1 MGSMRRGECQSFLNR
16 RVVLR
21 YETHQSASSMFTRTP
36 TSIFT
41 VNQIMSDQDLTGRL
55 QFIQVAERLKNTL
68 RSSHTSEGRQESVAE
83 HTWRLLLMAITFSDL
98 LPDVD
103 LLRLLKICILHDL
116 GEAVDG
122 DIPAPAQAGNSS
134 KSDKERRDFESLLS
148 TLPTHVRSEFLSLW
162 DDYEYIQSQEAHVA
176 KALDKLETLVQHN
189 QGENP
194 PEFDYSFNLDYGKR
208 YTDAVP
214 LAAKIRSL
222 IDLDTARRVND
233 G

>member
-1 MGSMRRGECQSFLNR
+1 MN
-16 RVVLR
+16 
-21 YETHQSASSMFTRTP
+21 
-36 TSIFT
+36 
-41 VNQIMSDQDLTGRL
+41 DQELTGRL

-98 LPDVD
+98 LPNID

-122 DIPAPAQAGNSS
+122 DIPAPSQVGNNS

-148 TLPTHVRSEFLSLW
+148 PLPVHIRTEFLSLW
-162 DDYEYIQSQEAHVA
+162 DDYEYVQSEEAHVA

-189 QGENP
+189 QGNNP

-222 IDLDTARRVND
+222 VDLDTARRAKSD
-233 G
+233 

>member
-1 MGSMRRGECQSFLNR
+1 MN
-16 RVVLR
+16 
-21 YETHQSASSMFTRTP
+21 
-36 TSIFT
+36 
-41 VNQIMSDQDLTGRL
+41 NQDLTGRL
-55 QFIQVAERLKNTL
+55 QFIQVAERLKDTL

-98 LPDVD
+98 LPYID

-134 KSDKERRDFESLLS
+134 KSDKERRDFESLLNS
-148 TLPTHVRSEFLSLW
+148 LPAHVRTEFLSLW
-162 DDYEYIQSQEAHVA
+162 DDYEYVQSQEAQVA

-189 QGENP
+189 QGKNP
-194 PEFDYSFNLDYGKR
+194 PAFDYNFNLDYGKR
-208 YTDAVP
+208 HTDSVP

-222 IDLDTARRVND
+222 VDLDTAQRAIE